1 MSTVRRIALVQ
12 RQASGDPSENLARAK
27 EGIREAAD
35 RGAKIVCLQELFLT
49 PYFPQTEDSARFDLA
64 ESIPGPT
71 TDALQKLA
79 ADLQVVLIAPIFE
92 RRAAGL
98 YHNSAVVIDAN
109 GSQAGLYRKMHIP
122 DDPLFYEKFYF
133 TPGDLGFRCFDTRA
147 GRIGVLICWDQWFPE
162 AARMLALDGAEILF
176 CPSAIGWQDD
186 DSDEENAV
194 MRDSWITVQRG
205 HAIANGMFTA
215 ALNRVGREGAV
226 QFWGSSFVCDPRGKV
241 LAQSPVDAEDVLLVD
256 CNLESI
262 EKQRRGW
269 PFLRDRRIDAY
280 DDLLERFRN

>member
-12 RQASGDPSENLARAK
+12 RQASADPSENLARAK

-205 HAIANGMFTA
+205 HAIANGIFTA

-226 QFWGSSFVCDPRGKV
+226 QFWGSSFVCDPRGEV
-241 LAQSPVDAEDVLLVD
+241 LAQSPVEGEDVLLVD